1 MMQFGYPHSRLT
13 TRLDAVVGLSEE
25 DRALIGK
32 LPVTVRNFAADHDL
46 VRTGEAASE
55 CWLLLDGYL
64 YRHKETSEGRRQ
76 ILSVYVPGDI
86 PDLASLYLSRSDHT
100 LSAMGPAVVAY
111 VPHSAL
117 QEMIAASP
125 ALMRA
130 LQREMLVD
138 AAIFREW
145 ILNIGTRQAVSR
157 VAHLLCEIATR
168 LQVIG
173 FAKDLSFTL
182 PMSQADVG
190 EATGISTVH
199 ANRVIQDLRLR
210 GAIEWRNK
218 TLRILD
224 WDALVSIADF
234 SPAYLHLRDDDDD
247 EVRKV

>member
-1 MMQFGYPHSRLT
+1 MHVGYPHSRLT
-13 TRLDAVVGLSEE
+13 TRLDAVVGLSEA

-32 LPVTVRNFAADHDL
+32 LPITVRSLAADQDL
-46 VRTGEAASE
+46 VRTGEGASE

-64 YRHKETSEGRRQ
+64 YRHKETSDGRRQ

-86 PDLASLYLSRSDHT
+86 PDLASLYLQRADHT
-100 LSAMGPAVVAY
+100 LSAMGPAVVAH
-111 VPHSAL
+111 VSHSAL
-117 QEMIAASP
+117 QDMTAASP

-168 LQVIG
+168 LQVVG
-173 FAKDLSFTL
+173 FAKDLSFIL
-182 PMSQADVG
+182 PMSQADIG

-199 ANRVIQDLRLR
+199 ANRVIQDLRSR

-218 TLRILD
+218 ALKILD

-234 SPAYLHLRDDDDD
+234 SPGYLHLRDDAKAR
-247 EVRKV
+247 EA

>member
-1 MMQFGYPHSRLT
+1 M
-13 TRLDAVVGLSEE
+13 VGLSEE

-32 LPVTVRNFAADHDL
+32 LPVTVQNLAADHDL
-46 VRTGEAASE
+46 VRTGESASD

-76 ILSVYVPGDI
+76 ILSIYVPGDI

-100 LSAMGPAVVAY
+100 LSTMGPAVAAH
-111 VPHSAL
+111 VPHAAL

-138 AAIFREW
+138 AAISREW
-145 ILNIGTRQAVSR
+145 ILSIGTRQAVSR

-168 LQVIG
+168 LQIVG

-182 PMSQADVG
+182 PMSQADIG

-199 ANRVIQDLRLR
+199 ANRVIQDLRSR

-218 TLRILD
+218 VLKILD
-224 WDALVSIADF
+224 WDTLVSIADF
-234 SPAYLHLRDDDDD
+234 SPAYLHLRDDAKVR
-247 EVRKV
+247 EV

>member
-1 MMQFGYPHSRLT
+1 MQFGYPHSKLV
-13 TRLDAVVGLSEE
+13 TRLDAVVGLSEA
-25 DRALIGK
+25 DRALIGA
-32 LPVTVRNFAADHDL
+32 LPATVRNFEADHDL
-46 VRTGEAASE
+46 VRTGDGASE

-100 LSAMGPAVVAY
+100 LSAMGPAIAAHVS
-111 VPHSAL
+111 HSAL
-117 QEMIAASP
+117 KEAIAASP
-125 ALMRA
+125 TLMRA

-168 LQVIG
+168 LQTVG
-173 FAKDLSFTL
+173 LAKDLSFIL
-182 PMSQADVG
+182 PMSQADIG

-199 ANRVIQDLRLR
+199 ANRVIQDLRSR

-224 WDALVSIADF
+224 WDALVGIADF
-234 SPAYLHLRDDDDD
+234 SPAYLHLGDRA
-247 EVRKV
+247 

>member
-1 MMQFGYPHSRLT
+1 MHVGYPHSRLT
-13 TRLDAVVGLSEE
+13 TRLDAVVGLSEA

-32 LPVTVRNFAADHDL
+32 LPVTVRNFAPDQDL
-46 VRTGEAASE
+46 ARTGEGASD

-86 PDLASLYLSRSDHT
+86 PDLALLYLRRADHT
-100 LSAMGPAVVAY
+100 LSALGPAVAAH

-117 QEMIAASP
+117 HDLMIASP

-138 AAIFREW
+138 AAICREW

-168 LQVIG
+168 LQVVG

-182 PMSQADVG
+182 PMSQADIG

-199 ANRVIQDLRLR
+199 ANRVIQDLRSR

-218 TLRILD
+218 TLKILD
-224 WDALVSIADF
+224 WDALVGIADF
-234 SPAYLHLRDDDDD
+234 SPAYLHLHDIA
-247 EVRKV
+247 EVRQRG